1 MQTLKYK
8 TNLKC
13 NGCVNAIKPS
23 VDNIKGIKSWRVF
36 LDVQE
41 KTLEVDIDSN
51 SENEISIAVQD
62 AVTKA
67 GYIIEKI

>member
-1 MQTLKYK
+1 MKSIQFK

-13 NGCVNAIKPS
+13 NGCVETIKPGIE
-23 VDNIKGIKSWRVF
+23 VIKGIESWRVF

-41 KTLEVDIDSN
+41 KTLEIDYN
-51 SENEISIAVQD
+51 TISENEISVAVQN

-67 GYIIEKI
+67 GYSIEKI

>member
-1 MQTLKYK
+1 MKSIQFK

-13 NGCVNAIKPS
+13 NGCVDAIRPNIEAIKE
-23 VDNIKGIKSWRVF
+23 IKSWRVF

-41 KTLEVDIDSN
+41 KTLEVDYDTI
-51 SENEISIAVQD
+51 SENEISVAIQN

-67 GYIIEKI
+67 GYIVEKI